1 MADRRRLA
9 EGLDTDELLDR
20 KAAEAFVFNKPL
32 PAVPSPAPV
41 PVVPGVRL
49 PLTTRLRADLGLA
62 LKRAS
67 LEREMA
73 GTFPYQVQEILDA
86 VLEPWLREHGYL
98 E

>member
-9 EGLDTDELLDR
+9 EGLDTDELLNR
-20 KAAEAFVFNKPL
+20 TAAEAFVFNKPQ
-32 PAVPSPAPV
+32 PAAPN
-41 PVVPGVRL
+41 PVAVTVAAAGRL

-73 GTFPYQVQEILDA
+73 GTLPYQVQEILDA
-86 VLEPWLREHGYL
+86 ALEPWLREHGYL
-98 E
+98 V